1 VFPLGPA
8 IKAGPSSRHLQK
20 RLERMYRFVDF
31 VLKENEEWSARHRL
45 TPIPPQERL
54 RHHQPLI

>member
-1 VFPLGPA
+1 
-8 IKAGPSSRHLQK
+8 
-20 RLERMYRFVDF
+20 MYRFVDF